1 VKPLALVSSAGIR
14 AEICTW
20 SSTIGCYDSDM
31 GLSRPKAK
39 SRAEEDMLRRRE
51 IAEKLKQLK
60 VDFYAREAKR
70 RAR

>member
-1 VKPLALVSSAGIR
+1 
-14 AEICTW
+14 
-20 SSTIGCYDSDM
+20 M

-39 SRAEEDMLRRRE
+39 SRAEEDRLRRRE

-70 RAR
+70 RAG